1 MLGSMQRVVVTV
13 ALVLA
18 AANLLVMGSGASIAM
33 GSGLVM
39 LCANI
44 YLCFLLLLGC
54 TEVQHAVRTWC
65 AQGVVG
71 VLVGVLALWSP
82 YGLYAGATG
91 SLAGLPSRTLFLY
104 VLLPPLVCL
113 VTRRLPN
120 PRYWQELVVA
130 LLLWLPLEFGWLT
143 GVWPEQPLASALT
156 VLVGICVGVFSV
168 VCVRGLD
175 QVGYKWR
182 LQAMDW
188 RVGGRLFLIF
198 APTAI
203 LLGLA
208 SGFLEAAETFMAPG
222 PLAFMALGIFLV
234 IALPEELLF
243 RGIIQNILEKAL
255 GHRQWALGVTA
266 VVFGLAHLN
275 NGQRPD
281 WRYVGLATLAG
292 WFYGHAYLK
301 TRNLMAPAVL
311 HTLVDTVWRGFF
323 R

>member
-1 MLGSMQRVVVTV
+1 M
-13 ALVLA
+13 
-18 AANLLVMGSGASIAM
+18 
-33 GSGLVM
+33 
-39 LCANI
+39 
-44 YLCFLLLLGC
+44 
-54 TEVQHAVRTWC
+54 
-65 AQGVVG
+65 
-71 VLVGVLALWSP
+71 
-82 YGLYAGATG
+82 
-91 SLAGLPSRTLFLY
+91 
-104 VLLPPLVCL
+104 
-113 VTRRLPN
+113 
-120 PRYWQELVVA
+120 
-130 LLLWLPLEFGWLT
+130 
-143 GVWPEQPLASALT
+143 
-156 VLVGICVGVFSV
+156 
-168 VCVRGLD
+168 
-175 QVGYKWR
+175 GYKWR

-208 SGFLEAAETFMAPG
+208 SGFLEAAETFMAAG